1 MTYNIPDSN
10 GITFRTNINAALNSI
25 ANGSLAPNGNGSQ
38 LTNVNAAKVNGYGV
52 WIGTQIQYGALG
64 TYDSSTL
71 YFISG

>member
-38 LTNVNAAKVNGYGV
+38 LTNVNAAKVNGYIV
-52 WIGTQIQYGALG
+52 WVGTQASYDALG